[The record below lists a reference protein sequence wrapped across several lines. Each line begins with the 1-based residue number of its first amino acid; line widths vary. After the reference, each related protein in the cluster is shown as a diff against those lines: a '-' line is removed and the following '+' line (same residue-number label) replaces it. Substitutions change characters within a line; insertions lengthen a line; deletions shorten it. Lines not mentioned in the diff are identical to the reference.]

1 MADIDW
7 SVDDSGYDTAGSEL
21 DNYLQ
26 SGGYYANDVVAD
38 DGTTAG
44 INAQIANQ
52 GSNGFFSGSDLA
64 KLFKDSPLLQ
74 TLGAAGLGKLADK
87 IFDVQKGP
95 GGYKGGIPT
104 LTASRQQ
111 LPIPTSMMNA
121 AGTPMLDAKGVPIPR
136 RPGSGGVTY
145 FSPMQYLKP
154 GQTPATPASTGIAT
168 IPTSTVPAES
178 VAAPTEDMSYQVF
191 SSGGITSLAG
201 GGETVEQWAA
211 RQPDL
216 TNVADPMQRKNML
229 ESWQMQRPGY
239 VNPMDFNN
247 YESYAGAAGI
257 RDEGGGS
264 GQDLTNRTNFYGLT
278 PENYQNVLSGDRT
291 KPMGG
296 NQAVYGAQLLSPLE
310 QRAAEVARGQG
321 ISTMTPET
329 AALAKKNPEVFN
341 AASQKFQNYMA
352 TTYPGTLEYQSVL
365 SGPMQFSST
374 GVKNPKILDSASMY
388 ILDKATGKIIKNP
401 NYKPPKKMAMGGIAN
416 LGGYSDGG
424 RLLKG
429 PGDGVSD
436 SIPATIGNKQPAR
449 LADGEF
455 VIPARIVSEL
465 GNGSTEAGA
474 RKLYAMMDR
483 IKKARGKAKNI
494 AADTKSDKHLPA

>member
-1 MADIDW
+1 MGDEIDW
-7 SVDDSGYDTAGSEL
+7 SVGETGYDSGSQGEL

-26 SGGYYANDVVAD
+26 SGGYYANDAVAD

-52 GSNGFFSGSDLA
+52 SSLFSGSDLA

-74 TLGAAGLGKLADK
+74 TLGAAGMGKLADK

-95 GGYKGGIPT
+95 GGYGGGIPT

-111 LPIPTSMMNA
+111 YAVPT
-121 AGTPMLDAKGVPIPR
+121 TGVPSTYNPSDTEIRNYALRPGINDAMVTRSMNQFGVSPERMAGIMQLPVDQVQSRYQAAMGPNYAAR

-145 FSPMQYLKP
+145 FSPMQYLKA
-154 GQTPATPASTGIAT
+154 GQTPAAPVTPAA
-168 IPTSTVPAES
+168 PAES
-178 VAAPTEDMSYQVF
+178 VAAPVEVAA
-191 SSGGITSLAG
+191 AG
-201 GGETVEQWAA
+201 GLMG
-211 RQPDL
+211 
-216 TNVADPMQRKNML
+216 
-229 ESWQMQRPGY
+229 
-239 VNPMDFNN
+239 
-247 YESYAGAAGI
+247 YAG
-257 RDEGGGS
+257 
-264 GQDLTNRTNFYGLT
+264 
-278 PENYQNVLSGDRT
+278 
-291 KPMGG
+291 
-296 NQAVYGAQLLSPLE
+296 
-310 QRAAEVARGQG
+310 
-321 ISTMTPET
+321 
-329 AALAKKNPEVFN
+329 
-341 AASQKFQNYMA
+341 
-352 TTYPGTLEYQSVL
+352 
-365 SGPMQFSST
+365 
-374 GVKNPKILDSASMY
+374 
-388 ILDKATGKIIKNP
+388 
-401 NYKPPKKMAMGGIAN
+401 GGIAN

-436 SIPATIGNKQPAR
+436 SIPAMIGKRQPAR

-483 IKKARGKAKNI
+483 IKKARSKAKNI

>member
-64 KLFKDSPLLQ
+64 KLFAGSPLLQ

-121 AGTPMLDAKGVPIPR
+121 AGAPMLDAKGVPIPR

-154 GQTPATPASTGIAT
+154 GQTPTAPVTPAATGIAA
-168 IPTSTVPAES
+168 IPPATSGVIDTPVTP
-178 VAAPTEDMSYQVF
+178 AAPVEDMSYQ
-191 SSGGITSLAG
+191 TY
-201 GGETVEQWAA
+201 AA
-211 RQPDL
+211 
-216 TNVADPMQRKNML
+216 
-229 ESWQMQRPGY
+229 
-239 VNPMDFNN
+239 
-247 YESYAGAAGI
+247 
-257 RDEGGGS
+257 
-264 GQDLTNRTNFYGLT
+264 
-278 PENYQNVLSGDRT
+278 
-291 KPMGG
+291 
-296 NQAVYGAQLLSPLE
+296 
-310 QRAAEVARGQG
+310 
-321 ISTMTPET
+321 
-329 AALAKKNPEVFN
+329 
-341 AASQKFQNYMA
+341 
-352 TTYPGTLEYQSVL
+352 
-365 SGPMQFSST
+365 
-374 GVKNPKILDSASMY
+374 
-388 ILDKATGKIIKNP
+388 
-401 NYKPPKKMAMGGIAN
+401 GGIAN